1 MAKSDPDALSWSRLS
16 RIPLQEPKSPATE
29 NWNGTAPS
37 EEAGVPTSEMPTRA
51 MAAAKKTAMAR
62 LGPNVAPMDLP
73 PCFRC
78 RSLTISP
85 FRAILPTNAH
95 KVRTKGPGGPTK
107 ADPPW
112 RPTVSGDPNGDPNMS
127 GGRYPFVLRRDGLA
141 SAPASVPPSR
151 IEQAGSHDRR
161 HDHPST
167 ETARRRG
174 RLA

>member
-62 LGPNVAPMDLP
+62 LGPNAAPMDLP

-95 KVRTKGPGGPTK
+95 KVRTKGSGGPHQSRLGLAT
-107 ADPPW
+107 
-112 RPTVSGDPNGDPNMS
+112 
-127 GGRYPFVLRRDGLA
+127 DGLRG
-141 SAPASVPPSR
+141 SEHVWG
-151 IEQAGSHDRR
+151 AGTLLYPGEMDSLR
-161 HDHPST
+161 
-167 ETARRRG
+167 
-174 RLA
+174 